1 MLPNYFIILL
11 GYVGAELPWLPD
23 LIMLGVLQTED
34 RATLGSDP
42 SAG

>member
-1 MLPNYFIILL
+1 MERSTLYGIIGIWLL
-11 GYVGAELPWLPD
+11 LPD
-23 LIMLGVLQTED
+23 LSMIGLLQTED